1 VSDAAGDRGT
11 TRWDGGWRWLLPA
24 LFLLALLGAWQ
35 LAASTG
41 LLAGL
46 FGLEDFLVPSPA
58 EIGEAAWQNRSLLAD
73 NAWVTLREILLGFAC
88 ALLVGVAFAV
98 AMHFSGFV
106 LRAAYPLVIASQTIP
121 IVAVAPILVIWF
133 GYGILPKVLVVALV
147 CFFPITVATLNGL
160 SSVDPEARKLMRS
173 LYASRWQTFRRLS
186 VPTALPYLFTG
197 IKISV
202 VFAPIGALF
211 GEWVGAS
218 SGLGHQILQD
228 NAQLQAARLFA
239 AVAVLSA
246 IGLALFALAALAER
260 RVVTWR

>member
-1 VSDAAGDRGT
+1 V
-11 TRWDGGWRWLLPA
+11 LPA
-24 LFLLALLGAWQ
+24 LFLLTLVGLWQ

-41 LLAGL
+41 LLADL

-58 EIGEAAWQNRSLLAD
+58 EIGEALWENRSLLAE

-88 ALLVGVAFAV
+88 ALLAGVAFAV

-106 LRAAYPLVIASQTIP
+106 LRAAYPLVVASQTIP
-121 IVAVAPILVIWF
+121 IVAIAPILVIWF
-133 GYGILPKVLVVALV
+133 GFGIVPKILVVALV

-160 SSVDPEARKLMRS
+160 SSVDPEARKLMRT
-173 LYASRWQTFRRLS
+173 LDASRWQIFRRLS
-186 VPTALPYLFTG
+186 APTALPYLFTG
-197 IKISV
+197 IKISI

-218 SGLGHQILQD
+218 AGLGHQILQD
-228 NAQLQAARLFA
+228 NAQLETARLFA
-239 AVAVLSA
+239 AVTILSA
-246 IGLALFALAALAER
+246 IGLGLFGLAALAER